1 MEKLNKKQ
9 IVTGLRYSIKMD
21 ITHKEMNV
29 LIPLLEKDYRCI
41 DLVKVLNVDLTQLY
55 HLLARLRYKGVII
68 TKPIKGEKT
77 SLYSFN
83 ESSLNL

>member
-1 MEKLNKKQ
+1 MAKINKSE
-9 IVTGLRYSIKMD
+9 IATGLKYAIKTE

-68 TKPIKGEKT
+68 TKPIKGSKA
-77 SLYSFN
+77 SMYSFN